1 MRNVL
6 ATRSLLGVITVL
18 GLWLLGT
25 TLAACTSDQLPEPTG
40 PDCQGDAPT
49 YTEDI
54 RPIIDASCA
63 YSGCHLDSSPGR
75 FDTYGGL
82 LPYID
87 GSNEFRQR
95 VILERADEDMGMPP
109 NYAPDGRP
117 KDLTE
122 EQVLLIECWLE
133 AGFPE

>member
-6 ATRSLLGVITVL
+6 SSQPLLVGLTLLGF
-18 GLWLLGT
+18 WLLVT
-25 TLAACTSDQLPEPTG
+25 TFAACTSDQLPEPVG
-40 PDCQGDAPT
+40 PDCEGDAPT
-49 YTEDI
+49 YTQDI
-54 RPIIDASCA
+54 RPIIEASCA

-75 FDTYGGL
+75 FDTYFGL
-82 LPYID
+82 LPYLEE
-87 GSNEFRQR
+87 SNEFRQR
-95 VILERADEDMGMPP
+95 VILERADEDQGMPP

-122 EQVLLIECWLE
+122 EQVLLIDCWLA